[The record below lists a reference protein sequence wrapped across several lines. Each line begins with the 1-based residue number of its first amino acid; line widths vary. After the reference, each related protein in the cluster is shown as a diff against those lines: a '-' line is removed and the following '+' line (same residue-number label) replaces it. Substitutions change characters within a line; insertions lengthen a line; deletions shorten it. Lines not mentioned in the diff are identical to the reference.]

1 MSEATAKECGHGSTQ
16 MKNNQRKGS
25 KMELFLTSVYMLHL
39 STCMF
44 VELVTSGKESGTIKR
59 ELGDE
64 VLNN

>member
-1 MSEATAKECGHGSTQ
+1 
-16 MKNNQRKGS
+16 
-25 KMELFLTSVYMLHL
+25 MELFLTSVYMLHL